1 METLKKR
8 FIVDEN
14 NKKLAVLLDIRTF
27 MKIEEVM
34 ENYALFQLMKDF
46 EDDELL
52 ELESAKAYYATLE
65 KAKWEQ
71 NSGNNF

>member
-65 KAKWEQ
+65 KAK
-71 NSGNNF
+71 

>member
-1 METLKKR
+1 
-8 FIVDEN
+8 
-14 NKKLAVLLDIRTF
+14 

-52 ELESAKAYYATLE
+52 ELESAKAYYGVMKIYKTSPGNF
-65 KAKWEQ
+65 AKE
-71 NSGNNF
+71 